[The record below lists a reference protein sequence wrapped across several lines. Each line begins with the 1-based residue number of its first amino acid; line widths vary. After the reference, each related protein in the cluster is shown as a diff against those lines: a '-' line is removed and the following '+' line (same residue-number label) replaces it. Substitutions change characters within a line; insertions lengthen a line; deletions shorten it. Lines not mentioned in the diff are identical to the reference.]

1 MLLTKILCSCLV
13 FIFVFLHR
21 KGKRS
26 VKQIPTY
33 PLLNRKGLGGDS
45 PLKFA
50 QGVGQYLY
58 ILANP
63 HLIPAFAR
71 PGVGGAIH

>member
-1 MLLTKILCSCLV
+1 M
-13 FIFVFLHR
+13 
-21 KGKRS
+21 
-26 VKQIPTY
+26 KQIPTY